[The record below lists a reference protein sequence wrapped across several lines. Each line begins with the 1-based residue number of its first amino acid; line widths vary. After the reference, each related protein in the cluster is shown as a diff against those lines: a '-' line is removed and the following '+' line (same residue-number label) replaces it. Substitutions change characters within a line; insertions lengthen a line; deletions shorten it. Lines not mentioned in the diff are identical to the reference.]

1 MQPAKNLITFIVM
14 KIIRIF
20 FTVTL
25 IITVV
30 TAWADAGFSI
40 RRRTAA
46 AQITFE
52 GTGNLTGYQLFRV
65 YYSFHQEDSLLKNPF
80 IREKEIMD
88 DKTTI
93 IIQNG
98 GKRWDES
105 DRYLHFALIK
115 TDTAGTVTDT
125 FTVYM
130 KKWNYHMV
138 INGIKDGKLEYSMKK
153 SKAYFDYTVV
163 SDDERDSGGRVNR
176 WIFIASSL
184 TGFILLIFM
193 FLKRKKIKLA

>member
-1 MQPAKNLITFIVM
+1 MKPANKLFTFIGM

-25 IITVV
+25 IITGV

-65 YYSFHQEDSLLKNPF
+65 YYSFLQDDTVLKNPF
-80 IREKEIMD
+80 ISDKEIMD

-93 IIQNG
+93 VIQNG

-138 INGIKDGKLEYSMKK
+138 INGVKDGKLQYSMKK

-163 SDDERDSGGRVNR
+163 TDDERDSGGRVNR